1 MKEIYESSAWK
12 DRNKYKFRPYKI
24 LGIKLK
30 WYQKFYVIIG
40 SVYLSVKNYIFPEPY
55 SKRWWDKLLKTMIKH

>member
-12 DRNKYKFRPYKI
+12 NWNKYKFRPDKI

-30 WYQKFYVIIG
+30 WYQIV
-40 SVYLSVKNYIFPEPY
+40 YIFFGSIFLEVKEYFFPQPF
-55 SKRWWDKLLKTMIKH
+55 SKRWWRKLFKTTTKS

>member
-12 DRNKYKFRPYKI
+12 DRNKYRFRPYKI

-30 WYQKFYVIIG
+30 WYQKFYVIVG

-55 SKRWWDKLLKTMIKH
+55 SN